1 MFNWICA
8 TAGRAAIL
16 GLIVGLGIGGAVG
29 FGLGVYFL
37 PILTAGPGLDQ
48 AAVQALATSAERRG
62 RFVRDLPG
70 SDALHWGD
78 DTIMMNANKIWL
90 MTQFRLALITTCI
103 SRRHLLMMAWA
114 FWRSRLDHGKQ
125 ARRRP
130 LKILPWIYRQLL
142 ILVNMMR
149 W

>member
-1 MFNWICA
+1 MFAWICA

-48 AAVQALATSAERRG
+48 AALQALATSAERRG

-70 SDALHWGD
+70 SDALHCGED
-78 DTIMMNANKIWL
+78 I
-90 MTQFRLALITTCI
+90 
-103 SRRHLLMMAWA
+103 
-114 FWRSRLDHGKQ
+114 
-125 ARRRP
+125 
-130 LKILPWIYRQLL
+130 
-142 ILVNMMR
+142 
-149 W
+149 